1 MGGDLKG
8 FPTDFW
14 PFRGLFH
21 TVFFRTGARIGT
33 YPRKKEKNLSER
45 ADVHGLQVALLFSH
59 RSAKMA
65 EENQRSSSK
74 PDLSEVA

>member
-1 MGGDLKG
+1 MGGDLTG

-33 YPRKKEKNLSER
+33 YPRKKGER